1 MAQHWGLGIIE
12 TRGELRMPKLEKAMS
27 KALSHLSY
35 TQTYAD
41 KKPPEDEV
49 PPDKRDK
56 KKGEPEPERLAAVEL
71 LDNGDGVLAI
81 RTDEEKVVRD
91 LARLVS
97 EETKVPLLVMV
108 TVASLF
114 HRRRVQVECR
124 KFAVDG
130 SEIEEQD
137 VMGHHDADISD
148 LEHNELRQQDNA
160 MRSRL
165 GDVVDSFSR
174 AEGTQGFKV
183 KKVFR
188 FKREVA
194 KPKFSNKRLARLMTQ
209 IERCES
215 FEVVVEGEQHIVKLY
230 LQGATSLSYVKADEV
245 AELEKA
251 LEDRPE
257 LQRRRKDD

>member
-12 TRGELRMPKLEKAMS
+12 TRGELRMPKLEKAMT
-27 KALSHLSY
+27 KAFEHLSY
-35 TQTYAD
+35 TQTYSG
-41 KKPPEDEV
+41 KT
-49 PPDKRDK
+49 
-56 KKGEPEPERLAAVEL
+56 EPEVVPVEKGDDKDKVPETLAAVEL
-71 LDNGDGVLAI
+71 LENGDGVLAI

-97 EETKVPLLVMV
+97 EDTKVPMLVLV

-114 HRRRVQVECR
+114 HRRRVQVKCR

-130 SEIEEQD
+130 SEVEEQD

-165 GDVVDSFSR
+165 GDVVDSFTR

-188 FKREVA
+188 FKQEVEV
-194 KPKFSNKRLARLMTQ
+194 PKFSNKRLARLMTS

-230 LQGATSLSYVKADEV
+230 LEGATSLSYVKAEEV

-251 LEDRPE
+251 LESRPE
-257 LQRRRKDD
+257 LQRRRKDDE

>member
-1 MAQHWGLGIIE
+1 
-12 TRGELRMPKLEKAMS
+12 MPKLEKAMS

-35 TQTYAD
+35 TQTYAG
-41 KKPPEDEV
+41 KTPPEE
-49 PPDKRDK
+49 PPDKDK
-56 KKGEPEPERLAAVEL
+56 KDKKGKSDEDRLAAVEL
-71 LDNGDGVLAI
+71 LDNGSGVLAI

-97 EETKVPLLVMV
+97 EETKVPLLVLV

-160 MRSRL
+160 MRNRL

-174 AEGTQGFKV
+174 AEGTEGFKV

-188 FKREVA
+188 FKREVE
-194 KPKFSNKRLARLMTQ
+194 KPKFSNKRLDRLMTS
-209 IERCES
+209 IERCET
-215 FEVVVEGEQHIVKLY
+215 FEFVLEGEQHIVKQH
-230 LQGATSLSYVKADEV
+230 LQGATSLSYVKAEEVDE
-245 AELEKA
+245 LKKA
-251 LEDRPE
+251 LESRPE
-257 LQRRRKDD
+257 LMRRLKDD